1 MIKIKRIF
9 AASALGALLMMGV
22 SAQASTV
29 QLGFS
34 GVLLSCPDTD
44 FLPCGTDLFSGDA
57 VSGQITVDAAAV
69 VPDGGQIGTG
79 DLVSYDFDLGG
90 ALMLS
95 DSNSTAVSSF
105 INLDENLEVLGG
117 SLILEAENLFG
128 DLETTLV
135 TLNFGSSFWTALVT
149 VNGETFEIANG
160 AGKLAVVPVPGA
172 LLLFG
177 PALLG
182 FLGLR
187 RKA

>member
-9 AASALGALLMMGV
+9 AASALGAMLMMGV

-44 FLPCGTDLFSGDA
+44 FLPCGTDLFAGDA
-57 VSGQITVDAAAV
+57 VSGTIIANESAV
-69 VPDGGQIGTG
+69 IPDGGQIGTG
-79 DLVSYDFDLGG
+79 DIVNYDFNLGG
-90 ALMLS
+90 ALMINS
-95 DSNSTAVSSF
+95 GNSTALSST
-105 INLDENLEVLGG
+105 INLDDNLEVTGG
-117 SLILEAENLFG
+117 SLVVSADNLFG
-128 DLETTLV
+128 ELETTMV
-135 TLNFGSSFWTALVT
+135 TLNFGSGFWNASVT
-149 VNGETFEIANG
+149 VNGETFQIANG